1 MRWYCW
7 CSCSVWRCLDTIL
20 VSCWCVCAVLISC
33 LCCLGIVLA
42 QSWRSLG
49 SMLVLCCGGGLT
61 GLKVSRCL
69 CTNMIGDVSEHQML
83 NLYIF
88 IVNMV
93 NIVTNIQH
101 CISHRAVKNS
111 HKNFL
116 FIILCL
122 FSHII
127 LHHFPLLSLY
137 CDDYVCSPPLPSSFP
152 LLHQY
157 SQHPLDVRNDFFKSI
172 MTITRAKNIYFN
184 EALRTYHA
192 QYRTYHIARLF
203 CLI

>member
-1 MRWYCW
+1 
-7 CSCSVWRCLDTIL
+7 
-20 VSCWCVCAVLISC
+20 
-33 LCCLGIVLA
+33 
-42 QSWRSLG
+42 
-49 SMLVLCCGGGLT
+49 MLVLCCGGGLT

-88 IVNMV
+88 IVNIV

-101 CISHRAVKNS
+101 CISHRAMKNS

-116 FIILCL
+116 FVILCL

-137 CDDYVCSPPLPSSFP
+137 CDDYVCSPISHHHSPFSISILNTHLTCEMISSNLLWLSRVPRIYILMKHCERTMHNTERIILRVFFVWFDCVSLPFRGGCMTLSFVLHVMRYSRRRCGGMHHTYPIGGRKFLPSA
-152 LLHQY
+152 
-157 SQHPLDVRNDFFKSI
+157 I
-172 MTITRAKNIYFN
+172 I
-184 EALRTYHA
+184 
-192 QYRTYHIARLF
+192 
-203 CLI
+203 

>member
-1 MRWYCW
+1 MWWWSLRWYCW

-20 VSCWCVCAVLISC
+20 VSCWCVCAVLA
-33 LCCLGIVLA
+33 L
-42 QSWRSLG
+42 SWRSLG

-116 FIILCL
+116 FVILCL

-137 CDDYVCSPPLPSSFP
+137 CDDYVCSPPFSHHHSPFSISILNTHLTCEMISSN
-152 LLHQY
+152 LL
-157 SQHPLDVRNDFFKSI
+157 
-172 MTITRAKNIYFN
+172 
-184 EALRTYHA
+184 
-192 QYRTYHIARLF
+192 
-203 CLI
+203 